1 MSSDPRKLTIAERL
15 GRDCRGNVAVTT
27 AVFAPV
33 AAMMAAL
40 AIDTGAIATQKRALQ
55 GHADMA
61 ALVAAA
67 NLQKAEGAARAYL
80 SDNGRSSIEI
90 PREEG
95 AEEVRST
102 TGIAMRVETGRY
114 TADRS
119 RPVSERFV
127 AGGEPLNAAR
137 VSLSEPQHRLFE
149 FLGRSPKPL
158 DVSGVAVVSAEA
170 GISVGSRLA
179 RLEGGIVNGLLS
191 ELLGV
196 EIGLSAMSYD
206 ALLDVDIDMI
216 DCLEWLADDLELTA
230 LTYEDVLST
239 SIGLEHLLSAMAETA
254 SDSALASQ
262 ALRSLS
268 RDAARNQRT
277 LKVGEIIELGRIA
290 PRALGDPPAG
300 TGVRLEALPLLMA
313 SAITANGSNQIDLGL
328 SAQAGRLVDI
338 DASLVIGERPKG
350 QSWFAL
356 SGLPGETV
364 STAHMRL
371 SLTAEIGAG
380 RLLSDALISLPVHI
394 DLASADARVTDIVC
408 EPGEREPKRV
418 NVAVRPS
425 IARLRIADISG
436 SGASERV
443 KPAHILNGRLIQIDA
458 FADIQAANP
467 NDTQLRYMHYEIGGD
482 PKTAGTDRALEGLLS
497 SAITDLH
504 YDIDVIGLQLL
515 SDAHIASI
523 LSGLFS
529 ELSAPVDRLIFSLT
543 SALGLGLGEADVW
556 VHTASCNAP
565 VLVQ

>member
-1 MSSDPRKLTIAERL
+1 MPSNPGKVSNAERL
-15 GRDCRGNVAVTT
+15 GRDRRGNVAVTT

-61 ALVAAA
+61 ALVAAS
-67 NLQKAEGAARAYL
+67 NLQSAEGAARTYL
-80 SDNGRSSIEI
+80 SDNGRSSVGI

-95 AEEVRST
+95 AEDVRST
-102 TGIAMRVETGRY
+102 TGIAMKVETGRY

-119 RPVSERFV
+119 LPISERFV

-149 FLGRSPKPL
+149 FLGRSPTPL
-158 DVSGVAVVSAEA
+158 NVSGVAVVSAEA

-179 RLEGGIVNGLLS
+179 RLDDGILNDLLS
-191 ELLGV
+191 ELLGA
-196 EIGLSAMSYD
+196 EIGLSAMSYE
-206 ALLDVDIDMI
+206 ALLDLDIDMI

-230 LTYEDVLST
+230 LTYDDVLST
-239 SIGLEHLLSAMAETA
+239 SIGLEDLLSAMAETA
-254 SDSALASQ
+254 GDSALASQ

-268 RDAARNQRT
+268 REAARDPRT
-277 LKVGEIIELGRIA
+277 LQIGEIVELGRIA

-300 TGVRLEALPLLMA
+300 TGVRLDALPLLMA

-328 SAQAGRLVDI
+328 SARTGRLVEI
-338 DASLVIGERPKG
+338 DASLVIGERPQG

-364 STAHMRL
+364 STAQMRL
-371 SLTAEIGAG
+371 SVTAKIGAG
-380 RLLSDALISLPVHI
+380 RLLSGALISLPIHI

-418 NVAVRPS
+418 NVGVRPS

-436 SGASERV
+436 SGSSERV
-443 KPAHILNGRLIQIDA
+443 QPAHILNGRLIQIDA
-458 FADIQAANP
+458 FADVQAANP
-467 NDTQLRYMHYEIGGD
+467 NETQLRYMNYDISGD
-482 PKTAGTDRALEGLLS
+482 PKTAGTERALEGLLT
-497 SAITDLH
+497 SAISDLD

-515 SDAHIASI
+515 SDAHIAAI
-523 LSGLFS
+523 LSGVFS
-529 ELSAPVDRLIFSLT
+529 ELAAPLDGIVFNLT

-556 VHTASCNAP
+556 VHSASCNAP